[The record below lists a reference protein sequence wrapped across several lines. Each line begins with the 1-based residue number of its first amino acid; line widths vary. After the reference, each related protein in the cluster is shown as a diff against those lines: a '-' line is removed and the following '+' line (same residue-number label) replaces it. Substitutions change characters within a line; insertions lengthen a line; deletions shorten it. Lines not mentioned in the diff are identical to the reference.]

1 MGGAIRTAYDGRMS
15 WPPPPPRIRELIRR
29 GAEIALTPA
38 PEWLAELDA
47 ATLSGEAR
55 RQIAADPALAAGTRR
70 TNRSNLLFWA
80 ASNVRAPG
88 EPVPAN
94 DTEAPLAV
102 ARDMIRRGLD
112 ESALDA
118 YRVGESVA
126 VRMWTQIACT
136 LTDDPEELRALLD
149 VSLRSISAFVDDTVG
164 AISARMRAERDELT
178 RGTHAERRETVA
190 LLLEGAPITRQRAE
204 SRLGHRLD
212 PPHTA
217 AIAWADA
224 PDADLGQLD
233 RAADALAEAA
243 GQLRPLSVIAGA
255 ATRWLWVHGRPDADR
270 TRAALERLPDVRVA
284 VGSTAPGVDGFRRS
298 HLDALTT
305 QQMLTRLT
313 SPSRL
318 AFHHEVELV
327 ALLTA
332 DPERADRFVARTLG
346 ALETAPAEL
355 TDTLRVFL
363 AEECNATRAAARL
376 FVHRNTLLRRLAR
389 ADGLLPR
396 PLAEHTVEVGAAL
409 KVLQWRGRP

>member
-1 MGGAIRTAYDGRMS
+1 MP

-29 GAEIALTPA
+29 GAEIALTPS
-38 PEWLAELDA
+38 PDWLAELDA

-55 RQIAADPALAAGTRR
+55 RQIAADPVLAAGTRR

-102 ARDMIRRGLD
+102 ARDIVRRGLD

-126 VRMWTQIACT
+126 ARWWTQIACT

-149 VSLRSISAFVDDTVG
+149 VSLRSIAAFVDDTVG
-164 AISARMRAERDELT
+164 AISARMRVERDELT

-190 LLLEGAPITRQRAE
+190 LLLEGAPITPQRAE
-204 SRLGHRLD
+204 ARLGYPLR
-212 PPHTA
+212 PEHTA
-217 AIAWADA
+217 AIVWTEA
-224 PDADLGQLD
+224 PDADPGQLD

-243 GQLRPLSVIAGA
+243 GGLRPLSVIAGA

-270 TRAALERLPDVRVA
+270 ARAALDPLPDVRVA
-284 VGSTAPGVDGFRRS
+284 LGSTAPGVDGFRRS

-305 QQMLTRLT
+305 QQVLTRLT

-327 ALLTA
+327 ALLTT

-346 ALETAPAEL
+346 ALQTAPPELAE
-355 TDTLRVFL
+355 TLRVFL
-363 AEECNATRAAARL
+363 EEQCNATRAAARL
-376 FVHRNTLLRRLAR
+376 FTHRNTLLRRLAR
-389 ADGLLPR
+389 ADRLLPR
-396 PLAEHTVEVGAAL
+396 PLAQHPVEVGAAL
-409 KVLQWRGRP
+409 RVLQWRGHP

>member
-1 MGGAIRTAYDGRMS
+1 MS
-15 WPPPPPRIRELIRR
+15 WPSPSPRVRELMRR
-29 GAEIALTPA
+29 GAEIALTPS

-47 ATLSGEAR
+47 ATLAGEAR
-55 RQIAADPALAAGTRR
+55 RQMAADPVLAAGTRR

-136 LTDDPEELRALLD
+136 LTDDPEELRELLD
-149 VSLRSISAFVDDTVG
+149 VSLRSIAAFVDDTVD

-178 RGTHAERRETVA
+178 RGTHAQRRETVA
-190 LLLEGAPITRQRAE
+190 LLIEGAPITRQRAE
-204 SRLGHRLD
+204 SRLGYRLEAT
-212 PPHTA
+212 HTA
-217 AIAWADA
+217 AIVWTDS
-224 PDADLGQLD
+224 PDADPGQLD

-243 GQLRPLSVIAGA
+243 GQLRPLSVIASA

-270 TRAALERLPDVRVA
+270 TRTTLEHLPDVRAA
-284 VGSTAPGVDGFRRS
+284 VGSTAPGVDGFRSS

-332 DPERADRFVARTLG
+332 DPERADRFVTRTLG
-346 ALETAPAEL
+346 ALETAPPEI
-355 TDTLRVFL
+355 TETLRVFI
-363 AEECNATRAAARL
+363 EEQCNATRAAARL
-376 FVHRNTLLRRLAR
+376 FTHRNTLLRRLTR
-389 ADGLLPR
+389 ADQLLPR
-396 PLAEHTVEVGAAL
+396 PLARNPVEVGTAL
-409 KVLQWRGRP
+409 KVLQWRGPR

>member
-1 MGGAIRTAYDGRMS
+1 MS
-15 WPPPPPRIRELIRR
+15 WPSPSPRIRELIRR
-29 GAEIALTPA
+29 GAEIALTPS
-38 PEWLAELDA
+38 PDWLAELDA
-47 ATLSGEAR
+47 ATLSGAAR
-55 RQIAADPALAAGTRR
+55 GQIAADPVLAAGTRL

-94 DTEAPLAV
+94 DTDEPLAV

-136 LTDDPEELRALLD
+136 LTSDPEELRELLD
-149 VSLRSISAFVDDTVG
+149 VSLRSIAAFVDDTVRTV
-164 AISARMRAERDELT
+164 SARMSAERDELT
-178 RGTHAERRETVA
+178 RGTHAERRETVT

-204 SRLGHRLD
+204 SRLGYRLQ
-212 PPHTA
+212 PTHTA
-217 AIAWADA
+217 AIVWTDV

-255 ATRWLWVHGRPDADR
+255 ATRWLWVHGRPDGDAA
-270 TRAALERLPDVRVA
+270 RAALEHLPDVRVA
-284 VGSTAPGVDGFRRS
+284 LGSTAAGVDGFRRS

-305 QQMLTRLT
+305 QQMLARLT
-313 SPSRL
+313 SPTRL

-327 ALLTA
+327 ALLTS
-332 DPERADRFVARTLG
+332 DPERAERFVARTLG
-346 ALETAPAEL
+346 GLESASPEL
-355 TDTLRVFL
+355 VDTLRVFI
-363 AEECNATRAAARL
+363 EEQCNATRAAARL
-376 FVHRNTLLRRLAR
+376 FTHRNTLLRRLSR
-389 ADGLLPR
+389 ADRLLPR
-396 PLAEHTVEVGAAL
+396 PLAQHTIEVGTAL

>member
-1 MGGAIRTAYDGRMS
+1 MS
-15 WPPPPPRIRELIRR
+15 WQSPSPRVRELIRR
-29 GAEIALTPA
+29 GAEIALTPSA
-38 PEWLAELDA
+38 DWLAELDA

-55 RQIAADPALAAGTRR
+55 RQIAADPVLAAGTRR

-126 VRMWTQIACT
+126 VRMWTQIACS
-136 LTDDPEELRALLD
+136 LTDDPQELRELLD

-178 RGTHAERRETVA
+178 RGTHAERRETVT
-190 LLLEGAPITRQRAE
+190 LLLEGAPITRERAE
-204 SRLGHRLD
+204 SRLGYRLQ
-212 PPHTA
+212 PTHTA
-217 AIAWADA
+217 AIVWTEA
-224 PDADLGQLD
+224 PDADLSRLD

-243 GQLRPLSVIAGA
+243 GQLRPLSVIASA
-255 ATRWLWVHGRPDADR
+255 ATRWLWVHGRPDGDR
-270 TRAALERLPDVRVA
+270 ARAALDRLPDVRVA
-284 VGSTAPGVDGFRRS
+284 VGSTAPGVDGFRSS

-332 DPERADRFVARTLG
+332 DPEGADRFVKRTLG
-346 ALETAPAEL
+346 ELETAPPEI
-355 TDTLRVFL
+355 TETLRVFI
-363 AEECNATRAAARL
+363 AEQCNATRAAARL
-376 FVHRNTLLRRLAR
+376 FTHRNTLLRRLAR
-389 ADGLLPR
+389 ADQLLPR
-396 PLAEHTVEVGAAL
+396 PLAQHTIEVGTAL
-409 KVLQWRGRP
+409 KVLQWRGHP